1 MKTSSILMIA
11 ALIAICSLA
20 HAQTETDGNHVTASI
35 PLKSAI
41 NNPGL
46 VHAMYEQLNQEFL
59 NGTMQRVYHVKVIY
73 KRITFDI
80 YGSYD
85 EWTLFFLMDNNV
97 QISLNSQGG

>member
-1 MKTSSILMIA
+1 MKTSKILMIVT
-11 ALIAICSLA
+11 LFAICSLA
-20 HAQTETDGNHVTASI
+20 YAQTENEGNHITASI

-59 NGTMQRVYHVKVIY
+59 HGTMQRVYHVKVIY

-80 YGSYD
+80 YGSYE
-85 EWTLFFLMDNNV
+85 EWTSFFLMDNNV
-97 QISLNSQGG
+97 LTSVNSQGG